1 VSIIEREPEVV
12 ESGQEPIPAAEDGQ
26 AGVGGSDSAPERPC
40 AECGAPLEP
49 DQDWCLE
56 CGTAQPDRPGVRTG
70 WQGAAAVLIACGVL
84 VSGAAA
90 AAYAGLSSD
99 AKKAAAPNA
108 QAALPPQPAAPAPA
122 PPAQTTPP
130 AATTPPPATTAPK
143 TPPPAAKTPTPT
155 PPASTATPKPAATPA
170 PTTSTK
176 PATTTPK
183 APSTTQTTPKKPSPG
198 PLTAVKLEPDAAQT
212 YNPYARPD
220 TDFTDAKLALD
231 GDKATAWTAAFN
243 GGDALV
249 GVVLD
254 LGKSQGVRAL
264 QLVTSTPGMTVEIYG
279 ARGAKPPVSI
289 QDPKWD
295 HVATQLDVAKDG
307 RIRLG
312 DGTDKY
318 RWVLAWPTEGP
329 ADGGTQIA
337 ISELK
342 VYD

>member
-1 VSIIEREPEVV
+1 MSIIEREPEVV
-12 ESGQEPIPAAEDGQ
+12 EAPAIPPAEAEQAPEP
-26 AGVGGSDSAPERPC
+26 APERPC

-56 CGTAQPDRPGVRTG
+56 CGTAQPDRPGVRTS
-70 WQGAAAVLIACGVL
+70 WHGAAAVLAACGVL

-130 AATTPPPATTAPK
+130 AATTPPPATAAPK

-155 PPASTATPKPAATPA
+155 PPASTATPTPTPTPKPAA

-176 PATTTPK
+176 PATTKPKTP
-183 APSTTQTTPKKPSPG
+183 ATTQTTPKKPSPG
-198 PLTAVKLEPDAAQT
+198 PLAAIKLQPDAAQT
-212 YNPYARPD
+212 YNPYARPA
-220 TDFTDAKLALD
+220 TDFTDSKLTLD
-231 GDKATAWTAAFN
+231 GDKTTAWTANFN

-264 QLVTSTPGMTVEIYG
+264 QLVTATPGMTVEIYG
-279 ARGAKPPVSI
+279 ARGAQPPSSM

-295 HVATQLDVAKDG
+295 HIATQLDVAKDG

-329 ADGGTQIA
+329 ADGGTQVG